1 MINVNL
7 SLFERELFCIMA
19 ETQYIQAEMFSLIPF
34 QIFHLEKRQNIF
46 SMCILHPQRG
56 KKNIQLLHAS
66 KMWSL
71 CSVPR
76 YEIAVGD
83 ITVCKTACLLC
94 NIPVISHRG
103 ETSLPMYNNKY
114 ASEPLRRC
122 LFRLVVALLL
132 RPSHWICKYTHTLQQ
147 KTYQRC
153 ACVKWKLVKW
163 GLWFA

>member
-1 MINVNL
+1 MIRFLTGASQHDKCQSVL
-7 SLFERELFCIMA
+7 VW
-19 ETQYIQAEMFSLIPF
+19 
-34 QIFHLEKRQNIF
+34 KRI
-46 SMCILHPQRG
+46 ILHHGRNTIHPGRDVLTNPLSNVPSGEKTKHFQHVHSAPSQEEE
-56 KKNIQLLHAS
+56 NVQLLHAS

-71 CSVPR
+71 CSVPH

-114 ASEPLRRC
+114 ASQSLRRC
-122 LFRLVVALLL
+122 LFRLVVVLLL
-132 RPSHWICKYTHTLQQ
+132 RPSHLICKHTHTLQQ

-153 ACVKWKLVKW
+153 ACV
-163 GLWFA
+163 